1 MNTNTNTNINTNT
14 SANGLKVEDQKY
26 DADSIQVLEG
36 LEAVRMRP
44 AMYIGSTGSMG
55 LHHLVWE
62 VVDNS
67 VDEAMAGC
75 CNKID
80 VIIHFDGSITVIDNG
95 RGIPVDMYKDEGIS
109 AAEVVMTTLHAGGK
123 FDRSSYKVS
132 GGLHGVGISVVNAL
146 SSKLELE
153 IKRDG
158 HIYYQK
164 YETGNPVSAFKKLG
178 KTKKRGTKVTFWPD
192 EEIFET
198 TEFDYNILSK
208 RLKEL
213 AFLNRGVTITLTDER
228 TDEDKKETFFYE
240 GGIVEYVTYL
250 SGSKEK
256 VHDTPIYL
264 STQIDDTE
272 IEVAF
277 IYVNAYTETMLSF
290 VNNINTIE
298 GGTHLTGF
306 KGALTRT
313 INNFAQANNLKKDL
327 KESFLGD
334 DVREGLIAVLSL
346 RLKEPQFEGQTKAK
360 LGNSDVKGIVESF
373 INEKLYEFFE
383 ENITVA
389 KAIINKAILA
399 AQAREASRKAK
410 DVVRKSSL
418 LETTTLPGKLADC
431 QSKDPAASEI
441 FVVEGDSA
449 GGSAKQGRDR
459 RFQAILPLK
468 GKILNV
474 EKATT
479 SKMLENDEIKTIIA
493 ALGVGIGKEDFE
505 VEKLRYHK
513 IIIMT
518 DADVDGSH
526 IRTLLMTFFFRHM
539 RPLIERGYLYLAQPP
554 LYLIRKGKTNA
565 YLKNE
570 KEQEDFLL
578 KKIGEEAIIYLNKDN
593 HDVLKGRKL
602 VKFIKL
608 INKRDSLIESIEKR
622 GMPRVLTRK
631 FIEWI
636 RNEDAFKSEKETE
649 SIAEKIRQVKCC
661 RSVTRSFDE
670 EYKTYTL
677 DIEYEFNGMI
687 SHRSINW
694 DYLTGPLFAKV
705 SEAHEKLKEFPDPPY
720 SVEIGNDEFEV
731 SSRKELVFALIEKI
745 KKGLFI
751 QRYKGLGEMNP
762 SQLWETTMDPKNRT
776 LLKVNINDFFKSE
789 TMFDTLM
796 GSDSAKR
803 KDFILENALNVK
815 NLDI

>member
-1 MNTNTNTNINTNT
+1 MNTNG
-14 SANGLKVEDQKY
+14 NGLKLEDQKY
-26 DADSIQVLEG
+26 DAESIQVLEG
-36 LEAVRMRP
+36 LEAVRVRP

-67 VDEAMAGC
+67 IDEAMAEC
-75 CNKID
+75 CTKID
-80 VIIHFDGSITVIDNG
+80 VFIRFDGSITVIDNG
-95 RGIPVDMYKDEGIS
+95 RGIPVDMYKEEGKS

-123 FDRSSYKVS
+123 FDRNSYKVS
-132 GGLHGVGISVVNAL
+132 GGLHGVGLSVVNAL

-164 YETGNPVSAFKKLG
+164 YETGHPVSDFKKLG
-178 KTKKRGTKVTFWPD
+178 KTNKRGTKVTFWPD
-192 EEIFET
+192 EDIFET

-228 TDEDKKETFFYE
+228 TDEDEKEIFFYK

-250 SGSKEK
+250 SGSRNK

-264 STQIDDTE
+264 STQNEDTE

-277 IYVNAYTETMLSF
+277 LYVNAYSETMLSF

-313 INNFAQANNLKKDL
+313 INNFAQANDLKKDF
-327 KESFLGD
+327 KESFSGD

-346 RLKEPQFEGQTKAK
+346 RIKEPQFEGQTKAK
-360 LGNSDVKGIVESF
+360 LGNSEVKGMVESF
-373 INEKLYEFFE
+373 INEKLFEFFE

-389 KAIINKAILA
+389 KAILNKAILA

-431 QSKDPAASEI
+431 QSKNPEESEI

-526 IRTLLMTFFFRHM
+526 IRTLLMTFFFRNM
-539 RPLIERGYLYLAQPP
+539 RPLIETGYLYLAQPP
-554 LYLIRKGKTNA
+554 LFLIRKGKSSA

-570 KEQEDFLL
+570 KEQEEYLL
-578 KKIGEEAIIYLNKDN
+578 KKMGDEAIISLDKENNDI
-593 HDVLKGRKL
+593 LKGRKL

-608 INKRDSLIESIEKR
+608 INKRESLIERIEKR
-622 GMPRVLTRK
+622 GMPGVLTRK
-631 FIEWI
+631 FIQWI
-636 RNEDAFKSEKETE
+636 RNEDAFKNESETE
-649 SIAEKIRQVKCC
+649 RIAEKIRQVECC

-677 DIEYEFNGMI
+677 DIEYEFNGVMN
-687 SHRSINW
+687 HRSINW

-705 SEAHEKLKEFPDPPY
+705 NEAHEKLKEFPDPPY
-720 SVEIGNDEFEV
+720 SVKIGNDEFEIPT
-731 SSRKELVFALIEKI
+731 RKELVAALFEKI
-745 KKGLFI
+745 KKGLYI

-762 SQLWETTMDPKNRT
+762 SQLWETTMNPKNRT
-776 LLKVNINDFFKSE
+776 LLKVNINDFYKSE
-789 TMFDTLM
+789 IMFDTLM

-803 KDFILENALNVK
+803 KDFILENALNVR

>member
-1 MNTNTNTNINTNT
+1 MDANMNMNMNT
-14 SANGLKVEDQKY
+14 NGLKVEDQKY
-26 DADSIQVLEG
+26 DAESIQVLEG
-36 LEAVRMRP
+36 LEAVRVRP

-67 VDEAMAGC
+67 VDEAMAEC

-80 VIIHFDGSITVIDNG
+80 VIIHFDGSVTVIDNG
-95 RGIPVDMYKDEGIS
+95 RGIPVDMYKEEGKS

-123 FDRSSYKVS
+123 FDRNSYKVS
-132 GGLHGVGISVVNAL
+132 GGLHGVGLSVVNAL

-164 YETGNPVSAFKKLG
+164 YETGNPVSEFKKLG
-178 KTKKRGTKVTFWPD
+178 RTNKRGTKVTFWPD

-198 TEFDYNILSK
+198 IEFDYNILSK

-228 TDEDKKETFFYE
+228 SDKDEKEIFFYE

-250 SGSKEK
+250 CSSKEK

-264 STQIDDTE
+264 STKNEDTE

-277 IYVNAYTETMLSF
+277 LYVNAYSETMLSF

-313 INNFAQANNLKKDL
+313 INNFAQANNLKKDF
-327 KESFLGD
+327 KESFSGD

-360 LGNSDVKGIVESF
+360 LGNSEVKGTVESF
-373 INEKLYEFFE
+373 INEKLFEFFE
-383 ENITVA
+383 ENIAVA

-431 QSKDPAASEI
+431 QSKNPAESEI

-570 KEQEDFLL
+570 KEQENYLL
-578 KKIGEEAIIYLNKDN
+578 KKIGEDAIIYLDKDKN
-593 HDVLKGRKL
+593 DVLKGRKM

-608 INKRDSLIESIEKR
+608 INKRESLIERIEKR
-622 GMPRVLTRK
+622 GMPSVLTRK

-636 RNEDAFKSEKETE
+636 ENEDSFKNEKETE
-649 SIAEKIRQVKCC
+649 RIAEKIRQVECC

-677 DIEYEFNGMI
+677 DIEYEFNGVMN
-687 SHRSINW
+687 HRSINW

-705 SEAHEKLKEFPDPPY
+705 SEAHEKLKKFPNPPY
-720 SVEIGNDEFEV
+720 SVKIGNDEFEIP
-731 SSRKELVFALIEKI
+731 SRKELVIALIEKI
-745 KKGLFI
+745 KKGLYI

-776 LLKVNINDFFKSE
+776 LLKVNISDFFKSE
-789 TMFDTLM
+789 IMFDTLM
-796 GSDSAKR
+796 GSDSTKR
-803 KDFILENALNVK
+803 KDFILENALNVR

>member
-1 MNTNTNTNINTNT
+1 VDDNSKTIG
-14 SANGLKVEDQKY
+14 SKVEDQKY
-26 DADSIQVLEG
+26 DAESIKVLEG
-36 LEAVRMRP
+36 LEAVRVRP

-55 LHHLVWE
+55 LHHLVCE

-67 VDEAMAGC
+67 VDEAMAGHC
-75 CNKID
+75 TRID
-80 VIIHFDGSITVIDNG
+80 VVIHFDGSVTIIDNG
-95 RGIPVDMYKDEGIS
+95 RGIPVDMYKEEGKS

-123 FDRSSYKVS
+123 FDSNSYKMS

-158 HIYYQK
+158 HTYFQK
-164 YETGNPVSAFKKLG
+164 YEIGHPVTEFKKLG
-178 KTKKRGTKVTFWPD
+178 RTKKRGTKVTFWPD

-198 TEFDYNILSK
+198 IEFDCNILSK

-213 AFLNRGVTITLTDER
+213 AFLNRGVTITLIDER
-228 TDEDKKETFFYE
+228 SDEDKKEIFFYE
-240 GGIVEYVTYL
+240 GGIAEYVTYL
-250 SGSKEK
+250 CGSKEK

-264 STQIDDTE
+264 STTNEDTE

-277 IYVNAYTETMLSF
+277 QYVTAYSEAMLSF

-313 INNFAQANNLKKDL
+313 INNFALANNLKKDF
-327 KESFLGD
+327 KESFSGD
-334 DVREGLIAVLSL
+334 DVREGLIAVISL

-360 LGNSDVKGIVESF
+360 LGNSEVKGIVESF
-373 INEKLYEFFE
+373 INEKLFEFFE

-389 KAIINKAILA
+389 KAIINKALLA

-410 DVVRKSSL
+410 DLVRKSSL

-431 QSKDPAASEI
+431 QSRNPEESEI
-441 FVVEGDSA
+441 FIVEGDSA

-479 SKMLENDEIKTIIA
+479 SKMLENEEIKTIIA
-493 ALGVGIGKEDFE
+493 ALGVGIGKENFD

-513 IIIMT
+513 IIVMT

-526 IRTLLMTFFFRHM
+526 IRTLLMTFFFKYM
-539 RPLIERGYLYLAQPP
+539 RQLIERGYLYLAQPP
-554 LYLIRKGKTNA
+554 LYLVRKGKTNN

-570 KEQEDFLL
+570 KEQETYLL
-578 KKIGEEAIIYLNKDN
+578 KKIGDEAVIYLNKDKEEII
-593 HDVLKGRKL
+593 KGGKL
-602 VKFIKL
+602 VRFIKW
-608 INKRDSLIESIEKR
+608 IGKRDSLINRIEKR
-622 GMPRVLTRK
+622 GMPGVLTRE

-636 RNEDAFKSEKETE
+636 RNEDTFKDENETE
-649 SIAEKIRQVKCC
+649 MIAEKIRKVECC
-661 RSVTRSFDE
+661 RSVTRNFDE

-677 DIEYEFNGMI
+677 DIEYEFNGVI
-687 SHRSINW
+687 NHRSINW

-705 SEAHEKLKEFPDPPY
+705 NEAHEKLKEYPDPPY
-720 SVEIGNDEFEV
+720 SVKIGNDEFEV
-731 SSRKELVFALIEKI
+731 PSRKELVFLLFEKI
-745 KKGLFI
+745 KKGLYI

-776 LLKVNINDFFKSE
+776 LLKVNINDFYKSE